1 MTAAPIVLLVALSAR
16 TVTLAEAERAAEV
29 QKPEVRVAQANT
41 AAGAART
48 EQARA
53 AMKEAEISVRV
64 RLGDGPGASRAYGCD
79 LSYEYVRINGEY
91 TT

>member
-1 MTAAPIVLLVALSAR
+1 VPLDPARLDVSIGGVVVATGGAIPPSYFEPASP
-16 TVTLAEAERAAEV
+16 LADE
-29 QKPEVRVAQANT
+29 
-41 AAGAART
+41 
-48 EQARA
+48 ARA
-53 AMKEAEISVRV
+53 AIKEAEISVRV